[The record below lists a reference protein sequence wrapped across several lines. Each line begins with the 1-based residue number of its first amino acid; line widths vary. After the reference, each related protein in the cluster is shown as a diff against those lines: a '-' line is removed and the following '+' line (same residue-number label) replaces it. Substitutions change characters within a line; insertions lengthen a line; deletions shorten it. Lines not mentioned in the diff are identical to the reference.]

1 MAVNQLWIVAVAA
14 EECCWLLMYCI
25 LETIAAPKTWIESAV
40 LMTVCNFIIHGVR
53 GEVVCGNS
61 LDPTDYRE
69 DGKSM
74 KL

>member
-40 LMTVCNFIIHGVR
+40 
-53 GEVVCGNS
+53 
-61 LDPTDYRE
+61 
-69 DGKSM
+69 
-74 KL
+74 